1 MLFFVPFV
9 ANFFFGHPRPN
20 SSTISSMKSLV
31 FALLLALQGVQVQ
44 EVAPNITGFSIQGT
58 TVNLNL
64 FKGKKPVLVVFYR
77 TQA

>member
-1 MLFFVPFV
+1 
-9 ANFFFGHPRPN
+9 
-20 SSTISSMKSLV
+20 MKSLV